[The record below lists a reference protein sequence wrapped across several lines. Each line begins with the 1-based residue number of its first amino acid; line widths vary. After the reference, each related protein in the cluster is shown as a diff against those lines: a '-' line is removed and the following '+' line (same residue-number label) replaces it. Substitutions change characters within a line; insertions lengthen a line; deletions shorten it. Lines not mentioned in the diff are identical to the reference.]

1 MKRIAHLTLAVV
13 LAASLAACGSSAP
26 QESSTSLET
35 ETPTTLESTDTETT
49 GASSRRQ
56 VATFDQDETH
66 QGELTCLFFED
77 TPNVAHVDLEQYV
90 NLIYHEDSDYTLS
103 GENDRYTLVGTNR
116 DTGLRGS
123 ALVIDTT
130 NDTLTFEKYSTF
142 VVGKKDGTIVDYVK
156 LSPVDDGDEAPV
168 VLDLAEYG
176 IDLNAEDGRV
186 YIPLST
192 LSDILYQSL
201 TFSDYIDG
209 NIYLTRVTASSSDPT
224 PFVQDREASYYE
236 TITREPDVADFAYRE
251 LRFVLENLYG
261 RPEQARS
268 KEFVD
273 KLASQGLDA
282 TLEEGATMD
291 GIDLTLM
298 KRYLTSTNKA
308 EYAQGLIMLDNLLF
322 DGGHSW
328 FSLAPFMKLV
338 EDDNRDQTAFAR
350 EYQRLFGDDQAAQ
363 GAYNTV
369 GMLNSKKSLSQ
380 MQLSELRAEGFGEP
394 TTSWKNEDG
403 SCVAALFLMD
413 TTAVFQFDLFCDS
426 VVIMES
432 GAKPLNEALET
443 AKERGCENFII
454 DLSTNGGG
462 SDQTM
467 GFVLSMICDGDV
479 YYHHFDANTG
489 ARTKE
494 LFEADKNLDGV
505 IDESDDE
512 VNYDFNYAIMC
523 SGYSFSCGNTTPWI
537 AHEMGIPLLGARS
550 GGGSCNVC
558 TPALPG
564 ESGLYQISST
574 SVMSNAKYESID
586 GGIAPDIEMLAEAE
600 DGTIT
605 GTLFDPHELTAA
617 VSDYYAADTAA

>member
-1 MKRIAHLTLAVV
+1 MKRIARLTVAVAMAV
-13 LAASLAACGSSAP
+13 SLAACGSSA
-26 QESSTSLET
+26 STDTSTPVET
-35 ETPTTLESTDTETT
+35 EAPTTLASTDAEGTRAPTI
-49 GASSRRQ
+49 RQ
-56 VATFDQDETH
+56 VTTFDQDETH

-142 VVGKKDGTIVDYVK
+142 VVGKKDGTIVDYVN

-236 TITREPDVADFAYRE
+236 TITREPDVVDFAYRE

-338 EDDNRDQTAFAR
+338 EDDNRDQTEFAK
-350 EYQRLFGDDQAAQ
+350 EYQRLFGEDQAALD
-363 GAYNTV
+363 AYTTV
-369 GMLNSKKSLSQ
+369 GMLNSQKSLLQ
-380 MQLSELRAEGFGEP
+380 MQLSELRAKGFGEP
-394 TTSWKNEDG
+394 TTSWETGDG
-403 SCVAALFLMD
+403 SCVAALFLMGK
-413 TTAVFQFDLFCDS
+413 TAVFQFDQFADN
-426 VVIMES
+426 VIIMES
-432 GAKPLNEALET
+432 GAKPLIEALEA
-443 AKERGCENFII
+443 AKGNGCENFII

-479 YYHHFDANTG
+479 FYHHYHANTG
-489 ARTKE
+489 AHTKE
-494 LFEADKNLDGV
+494 RFEADKNLDGV
-505 IDESDDE
+505 IDEADDK
-512 VNYDFNYAIMC
+512 VNYDFNYAIMI
-523 SGYSFSCGNTTPWI
+523 SGYSFSCGNTCPWI
-537 AHEMGIPLLGARS
+537 AHEMGIPLLGATS
-550 GGGSCNVC
+550 GGGTCNVC

-574 SVMSNAKYESID
+574 FVMSNSKYESID
-586 GGIAPDIEMLAEAE
+586 RGIAPDKEMLTEAE

-605 GTLFDPHELTAA
+605 GTLYDSAELTAA
-617 VSDYYAADTAA
+617 VYALSAADAAA